1 MLDANAEISRLRQR
15 LRFKNLSEQIIDDIC
30 DEVSRDISHMTS
42 DILADAIQ
50 SAVEAGSD
58 AGSVDFIDEIRAL
71 RNGASF
77 QISTDSGRTDFSEA
91 PFPMLPKLLKNAKV
105 AKDGSLYKTVPIKK
119 SEGSRVPA
127 TTEAAMAAINNAR
140 AAAKDQRDS
149 IHAESISMDAMKGM
163 DTVAAMTAINKKRS
177 PSRESV
183 PSTVTGFR
191 TVSSKQDAST
201 QWVNPGKK
209 ADMSEALQ
217 RINANLQDSI
227 DRAIEDVIRRYD
239 GMY

>member
-1 MLDANAEISRLRQR
+1 MIDANAEISRLRQR

-30 DEVSRDISHMTS
+30 DEVARDISNITS

-50 SAVEAGSD
+50 SAVEAGSE
-58 AGSVDFIDEIRAL
+58 AGSVAFIDEIKAL

-119 SEGSRVPA
+119 SDSRVPA
-127 TTEAAMAAINNAR
+127 TTESAMTAINSAR
-140 AAAKDQRDS
+140 NAAKEARDS
-149 IHAESISMDAMKGM
+149 IQAGSTSMDAMKGM
-163 DTVAAMTAINKKRS
+163 DTVAAMQAMTKKRS
-177 PSRESV
+177 PSRESI

-209 ADMSEALQ
+209 ADMNEALQ

>member
-1 MLDANAEISRLRQR
+1 MLDANAEISRLRQK
-15 LRFKNLSEQIIDDIC
+15 LRFRNMTESIIDEIC
-30 DEVSRDISHMTS
+30 DEVSMEISSITS

-58 AGSVDFIDEIRAL
+58 AGSVDFIDEIKAL

-77 QISTDSGRTDFSEA
+77 QITTDSGRTDFSEA
-91 PFPMLPKLLKNAKV
+91 PFPMMPKLLKNAKV

-119 SEGSRVPA
+119 SESRVPA
-127 TTEAAMAAINNAR
+127 TTEAAMAAINSAR

-209 ADMSEALQ
+209 ANMSEALQ